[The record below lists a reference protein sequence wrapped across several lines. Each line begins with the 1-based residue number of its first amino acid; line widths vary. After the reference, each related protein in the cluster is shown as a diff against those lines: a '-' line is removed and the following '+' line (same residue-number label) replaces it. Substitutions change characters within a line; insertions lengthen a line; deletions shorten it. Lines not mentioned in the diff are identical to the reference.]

1 MNLPILS
8 LIALLGLA
16 TPIVTAGDGLLPQAT
31 IAQSTLEGDFIND
44 HWFVSVWYEG
54 GSYRY

>member
-1 MNLPILS
+1 MNLRTLG

-16 TPIVTAGDGLLPQAT
+16 TPIMTAGDGLLSQVT

-44 HWFVSVWYEG
+44 HWFVSVWYAG